1 MSYRF
6 LADLVLVVHL
16 GFVLF
21 VALGGLLVLR
31 WRRVAWVHLPA
42 AAWGALIMFGGW
54 ICPLTP
60 LENHF
65 RQLGG
70 EAGYRGGFVEHY
82 VVTLLYP
89 PGLTRGIQVGIGVG
103 VILVNLLVYG
113 RVLATRRNRAEE
125 GGGAGGLR
133 GPT

>member
-1 MSYRF
+1 MFYRF

-21 VALGGLLVLR
+21 VALGGVLVLR

-42 AAWGALIMFGGW
+42 AVWGALIMFGGW

-65 RQLGG
+65 RRLGG
-70 EAGYRGGFVEHY
+70 EAGYQGGFVEHY

-103 VILVNLLVYG
+103 VILVNMLVYG
-113 RVLATRRNRAEE
+113 RVLTARRRQ
-125 GGGAGGLR
+125 
-133 GPT
+133 